1 MKKLFSAILLVV
13 LLLNT
18 CSALAVDIDFSKYT
32 DEELKEVFE
41 LLNEEML
48 NRKIVKSAKIP
59 VGRYIIGTDIPAGKY
74 VIEMADKTKYS
85 GPIIKVYL
93 DDTLSKTTFSEWLEG
108 PDDTMVI
115 ELKKDNVI
123 ETDETIIIST
133 FVGIT
138 FE

>member
-1 MKKLFSAILLVV
+1 MKKLITTLLLLI

-18 CSALAVDIDFSKYT
+18 CSAFAVDIDLSKYS
-32 DEELKEVFE
+32 DDELKEIFA

-48 NRKIVKSAKIP
+48 TRKIVKSAKLP
-59 VGRYIIGTDIPAGKY
+59 VGRYTVGVDIPSGKF
-74 VIEMADKTKYS
+74 VIEMADKSKHS
-85 GPIIKVYL
+85 GPIINIYA
-93 DDTLSKTTFSEWLEG
+93 DDTLSKQSFHEWLEG
-108 PDDTMVI
+108 PEDTMII
-115 ELKKDNVI
+115 ELKSGNVL